1 MHHINT
7 DNIPPTLPFEP
18 ARPCLFLLSDCLAT
32 FRGIGEYNG
41 KNLTENIRIALR
53 VYRESIGGTN
63 LQLERIPDGKRQ
75 PFTVYFTE
83 EDSELVDWLN
93 ALSERYSVAPSRIVN
108 QAMLHAIAALQQEAK
123 NV

>member
-1 MHHINT
+1 MPHVDT
-7 DNIPPTLPFEP
+7 DNIPLTLPFEA
-18 ARPCLFLLSDCLAT
+18 ARPCLFLLSDCLAK

-53 VYRESIGGTN
+53 VYRDSIGGTN
-63 LQLERIPDGKRQ
+63 LQLEKIPDSKKQ

-83 EDSELVDWLN
+83 EDSELVNWLN
-93 ALSERYSVAPSRIVN
+93 ELSERYSVAPSRIVN
-108 QAMLHAIAALQQEAK
+108 QAMLYAIAALQQEAK